1 MLTQPLRVAPPLR
14 TSLWSEYLQG
24 PESSLSQSLS
34 LPLKTKATKNRL
46 DWTELPPPPLQVHLH
61 PKALHKHT
69 PGLQLAQKFK
79 IIAPLLLVTFT
90 HILSITSVS
99 CYTTHVLTLTHQTF
113 THHYTVF
120 SLRKKKEHAHNEIT
134 FSVYPWQVLFRVC
147 KVFNI
152 VLFIFLEIA
161 NLFNGRGKEMSVFF
175 YPAAL
180 LLQCLMNINIL
191 IYSD

>member
-46 DWTELPPPPLQVHLH
+46 DWTELPWTPPPPPLLDFNSHNQWGLH
-61 PKALHKHT
+61 HR
-69 PGLQLAQKFK
+69 QKFK

-120 SLRKKKEHAHNEIT
+120 SLRKKKEHAHNEVT

-152 VLFIFLEIA
+152 VFSFFLEIA

-180 LLQCLMNINIL
+180 LL
-191 IYSD
+191 